1 MHHGTELRGGQGQLL
16 QAVHKVVDVVRG
28 QVAEHSGD
36 HAVGQ
41 LFTFPVGSLAQGHDG
56 TDQGVVGTDLQGDEV
71 RFLDIFLQLRHRG
84 ILHAGIM
91 VHGGHGT
98 SLNQVCQVLGH
109 HGGQAQVDGVVT
121 IQAQLVG
128 YIAHKALA
136 IVAFVIAGHIEAVLY
151 QLVLQAAQAH
161 AGGHAVTDGDIGVLF
176 FGGGLCNRRHSIFF
190 GKSFRL
196 HFLHGGFRLSSLFG
210 GGVLCKGRNGQRQQ
224 QRGRQQQACN
234 AFCFHGHHSLFPRNI
249 SRLRNC
255 FHDKEM
261 KEKCQLTK
269 RGKSQEK
276 VVKIEAFEAEC
287 RK

>member
-1 MHHGTELRGGQGQLL
+1 
-16 QAVHKVVDVVRG
+16 
-28 QVAEHSGD
+28 
-36 HAVGQ
+36 
-41 LFTFPVGSLAQGHDG
+41 
-56 TDQGVVGTDLQGDEV
+56 
-71 RFLDIFLQLRHRG
+71 
-84 ILHAGIM
+84 M
-91 VHGGHGT
+91 VHGRHGT
-98 SLNQVCQVLGH
+98 SLDQVCQVLGH

-136 IVAFVIAGHIEAVLY
+136 IVAFVIAGHIEAVLD

-161 AGGHAVTDGDIGVLF
+161 AGSHAVTDGDIGVLF
-176 FGGGLCNRRHSIFF
+176 FGGGLCNRHHSIVF

-261 KEKCQLTK
+261 KGKCQLTK

>member
-1 MHHGTELRGGQGQLL
+1 
-16 QAVHKVVDVVRG
+16 
-28 QVAEHSGD
+28 
-36 HAVGQ
+36 
-41 LFTFPVGSLAQGHDG
+41 
-56 TDQGVVGTDLQGDEV
+56 
-71 RFLDIFLQLRHRG
+71 
-84 ILHAGIM
+84 M
-91 VHGGHGT
+91 VHGRHGT
-98 SLNQVCQVLGH
+98 SLDQVCQVLGH

-136 IVAFVIAGHIEAVLY
+136 IVAFVIAGHIEAVLD
-151 QLVLQAAQAH
+151 QLVLAAQAH
-161 AGGHAVTDGDIGVLF
+161 AGSHTVTDGDIGVLF
-176 FGGGLCNRRHSIFF
+176 FGGGLCNRRHSIVF
-190 GKSFRL
+190 GKSFRP

-261 KEKCQLTK
+261 KGKCQLTK

-276 VVKIEAFEAEC
+276 VVKTEVFEAEC

>member
-1 MHHGTELRGGQGQLL
+1 M
-16 QAVHKVVDVVRG
+16 
-28 QVAEHSGD
+28 
-36 HAVGQ
+36 
-41 LFTFPVGSLAQGHDG
+41 
-56 TDQGVVGTDLQGDEV
+56 
-71 RFLDIFLQLRHRG
+71 
-84 ILHAGIM
+84 
-91 VHGGHGT
+91 
-98 SLNQVCQVLGH
+98 
-109 HGGQAQVDGVVT
+109 VT

-136 IVAFVIAGHIEAVLY
+136 IVAFVIAGHIEAVLD

-161 AGGHAVTDGDIGVLF
+161 TGSHAVTDGDIQKVLSRGLLGRF
-176 FGGGLCNRRHSIFF
+176 SGLGGFGSLLGLSGLCRGF
-190 GKSFRL
+190 
-196 HFLHGGFRLSSLFG
+196 FRLSFRGRRCFRLCFFLRFGLLDSGRQGVGLRGQRSLG
-210 GGVLCKGRNGQRQQ
+210 SKGRHRHGKQQ
-224 QRGRQQQACN
+224 PGGNQQACN

-261 KEKCQLTK
+261 KGECQLTK